1 MESIRVLIADD
12 HALFRDGLRALL
24 ASIPDI
30 EVVGEAASG
39 KEALRLAVEHQPDII
54 LMDIQM
60 PDLNG
65 IEATR
70 QILRT
75 SPHIGIIVLTMF
87 QDDDT
92 VFAAMRVGAR
102 GYVLKGADQGV
113 LLRAVRAVANGESL
127 FSPEIAARLM
137 QFFVNLA
144 PAARSELFP
153 ELTEREREI
162 LSYIADG
169 QTNAEIAAKLV
180 ISMKT
185 VRNHVSNI
193 FSKLQVADRTQAAIR
208 AREAGLGSGV
218 SSTVS
223 DSIRRGE

>member
-1 MESIRVLIADD
+1 MESIHILIADD
-12 HALFRDGLRALL
+12 HTLFRDGLRALL

-30 EVVGEAASG
+30 KVVGEASSG
-39 KEALRLAVEHQPDII
+39 KEAVRLAVEHQPDVI

-75 SPHIGIIVLTMF
+75 SPHVGIIVLTMF
-87 QDDDT
+87 QDDDS
-92 VFAAMRVGAR
+92 VFSVMRAGAR
-102 GYVLKGADQGV
+102 GYVLKGADQAV

-137 QFFVNLA
+137 HFFANLE
-144 PAARSELFP
+144 PASRPELFP

-162 LSYIADG
+162 LSFIAEG
-169 QTNAEIAAKLV
+169 QTNAEIAEKLV
-180 ISMKT
+180 ISLKT

-193 FSKLQVADRTQAAIR
+193 FSKLQVADRAQAALR
-208 AREAGLGSGV
+208 AREAGL
-218 SSTVS
+218 
-223 DSIRRGE
+223 DDRHNK

>member
-1 MESIRVLIADD
+1 MEAIRVLIVDD
-12 HALFRDGLRALL
+12 HTLFRDGLRALL

-30 EVVGEAASG
+30 AVVGEAASG
-39 KEALRLAVEHQPDII
+39 KEALRLSVDHQPDVI

-75 SPHIGIIVLTMF
+75 SPHVGVIVLTMF
-87 QDDDT
+87 QDDDS
-92 VFAAMRVGAR
+92 VFAAMRAGAR

-137 QFFVNLA
+137 HFFANLQ
-144 PAARSELFP
+144 PAARPELFP

-162 LSYIADG
+162 LTFIADG
-169 QTNAEIAAKLV
+169 QTNGEIAEKLV

-208 AREAGLGSGV
+208 AREAGLGGAP
-218 SSTVS
+218 
-223 DSIRRGE
+223 